1 MESPLP
7 HRTRALRSQRGGI
20 RLRSGYFLIQYY
32 KTVIENGV
40 AARKRVSEKLHKKDE
55 RHYSAS
61 CKAVRDLQADFMR
74 KINTTSG
81 VEGTSSEVLITDFW
95 DRVYLP
101 YVKENLRH
109 STIKSYQKLWEL
121 RLKNH
126 FTEGRF
132 TFANYRTHHGTRL
145 LTELAKKLGQRSIA
159 HVRSLASGIF
169 THAINLGNY
178 GIESNP
184 WHEVKVLAK
193 VRRPEGTEHYSLEE
207 AENIVSALVDRVDA
221 QLMFSLG
228 FFLGLRPSEIRG
240 LKWEDLDENFLHLRR
255 GVVMGKVGDLKTDDS
270 ARSVPLI
277 QPVRGF
283 LTLWRQ
289 KSGNPIDGY
298 VFSNRKKNPIDLY
311 KFAEQVIVPA
321 LEKKQR
327 ELREKGQEAEAQKLR
342 WKSFHAARRG
352 AATVLTHLT
361 ESPRAAAQLLGHR
374 SMAVTMAHYDKQD
387 RAALLAGM
395 KLLESA
401 VAKRGDTDRK

>member
-7 HRTRALRSQRGGI
+7 PRTRALRSQRGGV

-32 KTVIENGV
+32 KTVLENGV
-40 AARKRVSEKLHKKDE
+40 PVRKRVSEKLVKKDE
-55 RHYSAS
+55 RHYSTS
-61 CKAVRDLQADFMR
+61 CKAVRDLQADFIR
-74 KINTTSG
+74 KINTASG
-81 VEGTSSEVLITDFW
+81 VEGSDRDVLVTDFW
-95 DRVYLP
+95 DTVYHP

-109 STIKSYQKLWEL
+109 STIKSYEKIWQL
-121 RLKNH
+121 RLKPH
-126 FTEGRF
+126 FAAGRF
-132 TFANYRTHHGTRL
+132 TFSSYRTHHGTKL
-145 LTELAKKLGQRSIA
+145 LTELAKTLGQQSIA

-193 VRRPEGTEHYSLEE
+193 VRRPENTEHYSLEE
-207 AENIVSALVDRVDA
+207 AEDIVSALVERVDA

-240 LKWEDLDENFLHLRR
+240 LKWEDVDGIFLHLRR
-255 GVVMGKVGDLKTDDS
+255 GVVMGKVGELKTEDS

-277 QPVRGF
+277 QPVKRL
-283 LTLWRQ
+283 LTLWKE
-289 KSGNPIDGY
+289 KSGNPIDGF
-298 VFSNRKKNPIDLY
+298 VFRGPRKKKPIDLY
-311 KFAEQVIVPA
+311 KFAERVILPA
-321 LEKKQR
+321 LEKAQK
-327 ELREKGQEAEAQKLR
+327 ELRAKGQNVEAEKLR

-395 KLLESA
+395 KLLEDE
-401 VAKRGDTDRK
+401 VAKSGTD